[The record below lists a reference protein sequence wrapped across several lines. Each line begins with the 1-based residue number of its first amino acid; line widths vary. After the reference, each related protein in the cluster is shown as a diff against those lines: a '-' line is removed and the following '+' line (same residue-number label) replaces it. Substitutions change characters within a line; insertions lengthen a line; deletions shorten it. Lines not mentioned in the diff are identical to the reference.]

1 MKLIL
6 RSVEIKDERFFK
18 SFTGLDSERY
28 ETLRPVFEEVVTSH
42 ESARKRPSDNRK
54 RKPGAGR
61 PPKLPGTDDKLVFV
75 LHYLKSYPTMDNMG
89 STFGMSRGSA
99 CGLVHMYAGL
109 LKQSLEQQGVMP
121 KRHFSCPE
129 ELLAALKEL
138 GGVGQLLID
147 ATERPYRRLRDKEQ
161 RDALYSGK
169 KSGLP

>member
-1 MKLIL
+1 MRLTLK
-6 RSVEIKDERFFK
+6 SVEIKDERFFK
-18 SFTGLDSERY
+18 SFTGLDKDRY
-28 ETLRPVFEEVVTSH
+28 ETLRPVFEEVVTTY
-42 ESARKRPSDNRK
+42 ESARKRPSSTRK

-61 PPKLPGTDDKLVFV
+61 PSNLPGTDDKLVFV

-99 CGLVHMYAGL
+99 CGLVHLYAGL
-109 LKQSLEQQGVMP
+109 LKQALDKLGVMP

-138 GGVGQLLID
+138 GGVDQLLID
-147 ATERPYRRLRDKEQ
+147 ATERPYRRLRDNEQ